1 MEMIKIKHDNKYI
14 CNKCGGKNDVAIGDM
29 IEGHITEC
37 LTKCKQCGFED
48 YWTYGF
54 FESSADS

>member
-37 LTKCKQCGFED
+37 LTLTPKKSPSFRWGMNL
-48 YWTYGF
+48 
-54 FESSADS
+54 AK